1 MITNH
6 GFHQWKVVP
15 GLPDTGGQNI
25 FVNEMSGPLAEMGFE
40 VTIVN
45 RGGYPDPVS
54 GQIRQGVDIKDDR
67 QKIVYIEDGTP
78 EFVRKEDM
86 DEQLPTLALA
96 LKEYLDKTGQGV
108 DLIVSHYWDGA
119 KLGVLLNEMAANPV
133 KHYWIPHSLGAIKKG
148 NLPADQWPGL
158 RIDERLEHEKA
169 LVRQLD
175 GIVTTSGLISRML
188 VDFYGYTKPLIDFPP
203 CVRQDR
209 YFSREVN
216 ADSEVWSYLSERT
229 GLPVE
234 EIRRRKIITEISRTA
249 ITKRKDI
256 LIKVFAQVQ
265 QSRPD
270 TLLVVTIDEGH
281 EPLYGE
287 LTGLIDQLGLKGKV
301 AVAGSIW
308 DLLPSLY
315 AITDVYCTPAI
326 VEGFGMSAQEAAA
339 TAVPVV
345 ASQRVPYVTEYLMG
359 QEVRELE
366 HREGG
371 RPIQVG
377 EGALVV
383 EADDVTGFA
392 QALELLLEDKDL
404 RQSMGRSAFHL
415 TVPYFTWDS
424 MTRRF
429 LEQIGIE
436 A

>member
-1 MITNH
+1 
-6 GFHQWKVVP
+6 
-15 GLPDTGGQNI
+15 
-25 FVNEMSGPLAEMGFE
+25 
-40 VTIVN
+40 
-45 RGGYPDPVS
+45 
-54 GQIRQGVDIKDDR
+54 
-67 QKIVYIEDGTP
+67 
-78 EFVRKEDM
+78 
-86 DEQLPTLALA
+86 
-96 LKEYLDKTGQGV
+96 
-108 DLIVSHYWDGA
+108 
-119 KLGVLLNEMAANPV
+119 
-133 KHYWIPHSLGAIKKG
+133 
-148 NLPADQWPGL
+148 
-158 RIDERLEHEKA
+158 
-169 LVRQLD
+169 
-175 GIVTTSGLISRML
+175 
-188 VDFYGYTKPLIDFPP
+188 
-203 CVRQDR
+203 
-209 YFSREVN
+209 
-216 ADSEVWSYLSERT
+216 
-229 GLPVE
+229 
-234 EIRRRKIITEISRTA
+234 
-249 ITKRKDI
+249 
-256 LIKVFAQVQ
+256 VQ

-270 TLLVVTIDEGH
+270 TLLLVTIDEGR

-359 QEVRELE
+359 QEIREME

-383 EADDVTGFA
+383 EADDVTGFS
-392 QALELLLEDKDL
+392 QALELLLGDTDL
-404 RQSMGRSAFHL
+404 RQAMGRRAYRL